1 MGLDLPEPD
10 WGHVQQWVDRLVS
23 TVRST
28 DVKIR
33 CKFKVTGVEDNG
45 STESHNSKKVTLTTH
60 YDPTL
65 PEDQR
70 FTRWTP
76 TGTINVVIDNAAAL
90 EQLTPGKDFYVD
102 LTPVG

>member
-1 MGLDLPEPD
+1 M
-10 WGHVQQWVDRLVS
+10 
-23 TVRST
+23 T
-28 DVKIR
+28 KIR

-45 STESHNSKKVTLTTH
+45 STESHASKKVTLSTQ

-76 TGTINVVIDNAAAL
+76 TGTLDVVIDNPAAL
-90 EQLTPGKDFYVD
+90 ARLAVGADYYVD
-102 LTPVG
+102 LTPVT